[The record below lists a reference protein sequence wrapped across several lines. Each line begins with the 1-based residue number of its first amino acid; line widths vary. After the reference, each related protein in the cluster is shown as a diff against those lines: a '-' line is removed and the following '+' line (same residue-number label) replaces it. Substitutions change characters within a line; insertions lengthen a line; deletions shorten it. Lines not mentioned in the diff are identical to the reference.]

1 MSGHSGNK
9 LIKKELR
16 NWHNTVCQRFLLI
29 HNLTINPHSRM
40 TALPKCVRQRND
52 TDKWF
57 RESGN
62 GLGWKE
68 PLRITQSCHPAIPR
82 TSAIRSGPSISHD
95 FSMSL
100 PRQFF
105 SLFYCDQVLTQPY
118 WSPSFH
124 AHFPA
129 RWNQEFLCSVKN
141 CLSCCQFPSP
151 EQLTSCPR
159 IAEEQP
165 GLVFNPR
172 KADFPS
178 FPTGNRQAP

>member
-16 NWHNTVCQRFLLI
+16 NRHNTVCQRFLLI

-57 RESGN
+57 REPGN

-82 TSAIRSGPSISHD
+82 TSAIRSGPSISQD

-105 SLFYCDQVLTQPY
+105 PCFIVIRSLLSHTGLL
-118 WSPSFH
+118 PSM
-124 AHFPA
+124 PI
-129 RWNQEFLCSVKN
+129 FLHVGIRS
-141 CLSCCQFPSP
+141 SCA
-151 EQLTSCPR
+151 L
-159 IAEEQP
+159 
-165 GLVFNPR
+165 
-172 KADFPS
+172 
-178 FPTGNRQAP
+178 